1 MRNKTIWTKALV
13 LVALVVLGCAGLF
26 ACNGDKADAPAASDE
41 QSSASAEAT
50 QDTTAQDADTATNEE
65 AAANDEQS
73 SASLKATP
81 GPATVEE
88 LRAFLIAS
96 ETDDRVILALT
107 TAEVTSYPPVY
118 VLTATMPTGA
128 LIMSY
133 VLVKDENG
141 IQKLFDFAESTARST
156 QEIVSCTQDSAMEIT
171 VVTKYSTYANPSAP
185 VGETR
190 TYSFIKVNGM
200 WQSK

>member
-50 QDTTAQDADTATNEE
+50 QDTATQDTAMQDATTQQ
-65 AAANDEQS
+65 AAA
-73 SASLKATP
+73 
-81 GPATVEE
+81 PATVEE

-128 LIMSY
+128 LVMSY

-141 IQKLFDFAESTARST
+141 IQKLFDFAESTAT
-156 QEIVSCTQDSAMEIT
+156 DEEKIVSCTQNSATEIT
-171 VVTKYSTYANPSAP
+171 VVTEHSSFGTS
-185 VGETR
+185 ETR
-190 TYSFIKVNGM
+190 TYSFVKVNGM